1 MTPDPPSPPNRT
13 GRWRGLPALI
23 AAQISLHSGIT
34 GLRVVGPLLLLDAG
48 GSVAQ
53 VGVMIACFAVG
64 PVAIAWWVG
73 GRVDALGYRP
83 PMRVAL
89 VLAAAALSV
98 AGLATAFEGLVRFS
112 MLCVSGAVGGAAANT
127 GLITLQRTAA
137 RMARDAAALRG
148 TFAWVGIAPSAS
160 NVAGPLAAGL
170 LFDLVGARGALVGL
184 LTFPLLAALIA
195 RAARPPDPPT
205 RSATTSRGTPLELLR
220 NPTVRRMLVI
230 DALITGGW
238 DAHTFLVPTLGHAR
252 GLSATAIGVIYGLF
266 GTGVVAV
273 RATIPWFAHRM
284 REPVV
289 LAVSM
294 VATATL
300 FALYALGESAV
311 FMGACAFA
319 LGMTIGLSQPMVLS
333 VLHQSVAAPHR
344 GSVIAL
350 RTMSVNLNAVMLPV
364 ALGAA
369 LAAVGA
375 APLLWAMAVAIGG
388 GTAAVRTPR

>member
-1 MTPDPPSPPNRT
+1 MTPDFPSHPSRT

-34 GLRVVGPLLLLDAG
+34 GLRVVGPLLLLSTG

-53 VGVMIACFAVG
+53 VGVLIACFAVG

-83 PMRVAL
+83 PMHVALGLTTVAL
-89 VLAAAALSV
+89 VIAALATV
-98 AGLATAFEGLVRFS
+98 FDGPLRFALLCGAGAA
-112 MLCVSGAVGGAAANT
+112 GGAAANT

-137 RMARDAAALRG
+137 RMARDATALRG
-148 TFAWVGIAPSAS
+148 NFAWVGIAPSAS

-170 LFDLVGARGALVGL
+170 LFDLLGARGAIVGL
-184 LTFPLLAALIA
+184 LAFPLLAAAIA
-195 RAARPPDPPT
+195 RAARPPDSPAQAT
-205 RSATTSRGTPLELLR
+205 TTSRGTPLELLR
-220 NPTVRRMLVI
+220 NPIVRRMLII
-230 DALITGGW
+230 DALVTGGW

-294 VATATL
+294 VATAIL
-300 FALYALGESAV
+300 FALYSLGESAV

-333 VLHQSVAAPHR
+333 VLHQSVDEAHR

-375 APLLWAMAVAIGG
+375 APLLWAIAAAIGG
-388 GTAAVRTPR
+388 GTAAARRPR